1 MKAKTVK
8 GMITTPLT
16 MELAEIT
23 IRAERTGKIKGV
35 KDNFATLSLADDK
48 RGIMLQ
54 VNYEDIKELI
64 RGL

>member
-8 GMITTPLT
+8 GMIVTPLT
-16 MELAEIT
+16 MEISDVT
-23 IRAERTGKIKGV
+23 IRAEKTGKMKGV
-35 KDNFATLSLADDK
+35 KDNFMTLSLADEK

-54 VNYEDIKELI
+54 VNYEDIKELV

>member
-23 IRAERTGKIKGV
+23 IRAERTGKGNGFKNEFTTI
-35 KDNFATLSLADDK
+35 SLADDK
-48 RGIMLQ
+48 GA
-54 VNYEDIKELI
+54 Y
-64 RGL
+64 